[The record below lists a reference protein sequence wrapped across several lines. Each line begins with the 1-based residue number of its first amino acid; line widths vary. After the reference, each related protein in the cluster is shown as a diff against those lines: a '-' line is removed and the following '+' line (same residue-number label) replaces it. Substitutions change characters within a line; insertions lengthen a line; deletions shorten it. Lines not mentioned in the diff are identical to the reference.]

1 MKRKFNYIEQRF
13 LLDGEPGVEGG
24 GTEAA
29 PSETAA
35 PAESAQPA
43 AIDYNS
49 PDFQKAVSS
58 VAESQFEALKSQ
70 DPAYQQF
77 AQYQEFLNSQK
88 NQNANPFQ
96 NGVNTLGDVQA
107 YSQYM
112 NDRSKQAEETIA
124 QQNDRIGY
132 LESIANNKMVDE
144 QVTTINEVFQGL
156 LGTEEDT
163 QNFFSDV
170 ISNNAEL
177 SELWNKAGQDPY
189 TAGQDFFNKLTDT
202 AVYTMFHQ
210 LSDPNSTLL
219 DSLVENKIRQKELA
233 KNSMMGTDIPNSS
246 SGASQ
251 GNPLD
256 AQII

>member
-1 MKRKFNYIEQRF
+1 MKNKFNYFTQRF
-13 LLDGEPGVEGG
+13 LLDAEPANESG
-24 GTEAA
+24 GTEPAGASEGGTEPA
-29 PSETAA
+29 P
-35 PAESAQPA
+35 QPA
-43 AIDYNS
+43 SIDYNS

-58 VAESQFEALKSQ
+58 VAETQFEALKSQ

-77 AQYQEFLNSQK
+77 AQYQEFLNAQK

-96 NGVNTLGDVQA
+96 NGISTLGDVQA

-112 NDRSKQAEETIA
+112 NDRSKRAEETIL
-124 QQNDRIGY
+124 QQSDRIDY

-144 QVTTINEVFQGL
+144 QVTAINEVFQGL
-156 LGTEEDT
+156 LGTEEAT
-163 QNFFSDV
+163 QKFFSDV
-170 ISNNAEL
+170 INNNGEL
-177 SELWNKAGQDPY
+177 SELWNKANQDHY
-189 TAGQDFFNKLTDT
+189 KAGKDFFDKLTDT
-202 AVYTMFHQ
+202 AIYSMFDQ
-210 LSDPNSTLL
+210 LTDPNSTFL